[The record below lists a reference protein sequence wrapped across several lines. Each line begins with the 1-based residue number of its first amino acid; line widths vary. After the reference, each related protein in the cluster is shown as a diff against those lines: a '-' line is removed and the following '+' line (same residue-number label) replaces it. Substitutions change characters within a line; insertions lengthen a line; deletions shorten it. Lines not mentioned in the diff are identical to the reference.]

1 MHTHTAHTH
10 KGGFLWEHTVF
21 KKGVVHVDWLIIKTA
36 TEGIISQGH
45 FNPCFKHNVYVYLC
59 AEDRR
64 KKGGRKRWR
73 AAADS

>member
-1 MHTHTAHTH
+1 MHTRTAHTH

-21 KKGVVHVDWLIIKTA
+21 KKGVVHADLLIIK
-36 TEGIISQGH
+36 TEGIISQGD
-45 FNPCFKHNVYVYLC
+45 FNPCFKHNVYVCLC
-59 AEDRR
+59 VEDGR